1 MYVHLHILT
10 QLIITD
16 VSACIYIVRHRE
28 DVSIVGGID
37 IDIKEA
43 PHQISLQLY
52 GSHAC
57 GGSILD
63 NDIIITA
70 AHCLLLSN
78 NTEDFTIRAGS
89 SSHDEGGEVR
99 AVSKFITHPG
109 FTLLLDYDVGVL
121 RLAEPLTYSDVVKPI
136 DMANAGED
144 IPDEEECSVTGWGLL
159 KQGGV
164 CIPKHLQGVVILKVN
179 DDKCYEAYKQLNP
192 VTERM
197 VCAGVPQGGKSACN
211 GDSGGPLVYNN
222 KLHGIVSWGY
232 GCAKPGYPTVFSKVS
247 ALRNWIDENIAKLK

>member
-1 MYVHLHILT
+1 MISLVFNLALLST
-10 QLIITD
+10 
-16 VSACIYIVRHRE
+16 VACIYIVRHRE

-89 SSHDEGGEVR
+89 SSHDEGGESTR
-99 AVSKFITHPG
+99 SKQIHH
-109 FTLLLDYDVGVL
+109 
-121 RLAEPLTYSDVVKPI
+121 PLTYSDVVKPI

-159 KQGGV
+159 KVFFPIISGGV